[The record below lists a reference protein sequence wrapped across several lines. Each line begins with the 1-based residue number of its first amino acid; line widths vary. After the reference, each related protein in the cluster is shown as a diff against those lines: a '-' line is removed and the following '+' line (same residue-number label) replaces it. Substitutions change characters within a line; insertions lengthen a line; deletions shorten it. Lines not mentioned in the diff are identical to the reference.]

1 MNSGHECEIGEFSLE
16 LLMPVKLVKCPTELR
31 QATQAQPTAS
41 QWSRQHRAPF
51 QLPSIIQIRK
61 CCNEKHS
68 GSDNSV
74 TVSPVD
80 FDLGT
85 FISMS
90 SIKHRILNRKLPCS
104 SRSIYWLFHTCCSG
118 LRLITFLRSSLS
130 LPPSLEKHCHRVIML
145 HQRWLLEGI
154 LCTKWF
160 KEDCGNERTN
170 ERAADSS
177 RSWQTFAFLSLLP
190 SIVIGQWLF
199 QRSIYLSHITAIHPL
214 QHLPGAKLLAF
225 AATDSYHATHYS

>member
-74 TVSPVD
+74 VSVTVSPVD

-90 SIKHRILNRKLPCS
+90 SIKYRILNRKLPCS

-170 ERAADSS
+170 ELLIHLAHGKLSPFCLFSPPLLSANDSS
-177 RSWQTFAFLSLLP
+177 SAPFISLTSLQSTRF
-190 SIVIGQWLF
+190 SIG
-199 QRSIYLSHITAIHPL
+199 S
-214 QHLPGAKLLAF
+214 
-225 AATDSYHATHYS
+225 